1 MAKKY
6 SPFFLVILCTV
17 LLFFVHKSIVTF
29 SGWNEVFNEFH
40 YALEKLYLVFGLAS
54 LLIIFILIKVK
65 QRNFDQI
72 GMTFMALITVKMAT
86 FYFVFKSVITD
97 RTDEVQWERTNF
109 IILFMTF
116 LIMETLISAQILK
129 SKPSNNTPK
138 SDA

>member
-1 MAKKY
+1 MSKKY

-17 LLFFVHKSIVTF
+17 LLFFVHKSVVAF
-29 SGWNEVFNEFH
+29 SGWNDVFNEFH

-65 QRNFDQI
+65 ERNFDQV
-72 GMTFMALITVKMAT
+72 GMAFMALITVKMAT

-97 RTDEVQWERTNF
+97 RTDEAQWERTNF

-116 LIMETLISAQILK
+116 LIMETLISTQILK
-129 SKPSNNTPK
+129 SKPSNNAPK
-138 SDA
+138 SDS